1 MVGISSPTLFRMDP
15 ELYLRVREKEG
26 RLYSD
31 DVVARLP
38 FISDDHPLAGEWRV
52 RSASAQRL
60 VGYLSSLQKPRFI
73 LDLGC
78 GNGWLSNLL
87 TESGHRV
94 IGLDQNL
101 YELKQ
106 AARVFRSNPK
116 LSFLESDI
124 FSAPFVT
131 GLFDVIILAS
141 VLQYFSDASS
151 LISMLSSYLRPQG
164 EIHILD
170 TPLYSANELEEAKL
184 RSNQYYTSLGFPEM
198 CAHYFHHH
206 ISYLDALH
214 PKKVYTPRPLIL
226 RLKRWVGQVDSPF
239 LWVVIGKQN

>member
-1 MVGISSPTLFRMDP
+1 MDP
-15 ELYLRVREKEG
+15 ELYLRVRQKEG

-38 FISDDHPLAGEWRV
+38 FISGDHPLAGEWRA
-52 RSASAQRL
+52 RSTSARRL
-60 VGYLSSLQKPRFI
+60 VGYLSSFQKPRLI

-78 GNGWLSNLL
+78 GNGWLSNRLAEYGL
-87 TESGHRV
+87 RV

-116 LSFLESDI
+116 LSFLESNI
-124 FSAPFVT
+124 FSAPFNTV
-131 GLFDVIILAS
+131 LFDVIILAS
-141 VLQYFSDASS
+141 VLQYFPDAAS
-151 LISMLSSYLRPQG
+151 LMSMLSSYLKPQG

-170 TPLYSANELEEAKL
+170 TPLYSANEIEEAKL

-198 CAHYFHHH
+198 NAHYFHHRT
-206 ISYLDALH
+206 SNFDALH
-214 PKKVYTPRPLIL
+214 PTTLYNPRSLTVQ
-226 RLKRWVGQVDSPF
+226 LKRWIGKVDSPF
-239 LWVVIGKQN
+239 PWFVIRKQD

>member
-1 MVGISSPTLFRMDP
+1 MDP

-31 DVVARLP
+31 EVVARLP
-38 FISDDHPLAGEWRV
+38 LLPDGHPLGHEWRA

-60 VGYLSSLQKPRFI
+60 VGYLSSFHKPGFI

-87 TESGHRV
+87 AEAGHNV

-106 AARVFRSNPK
+106 AARVFRSNQK
-116 LSFLESDI
+116 LSFLESEI
-124 FSAPFVT
+124 FSAPFIS

-151 LISMLSSYLRPQG
+151 LISVLSSYLRTQG

-170 TPLYSANELEEAKL
+170 TPLYAENEMEEAKL
-184 RSNQYYTSLGFPEM
+184 RSNHYYTSLGFPEM
-198 CAHYFHHH
+198 SAHYFHHRA
-206 ISYLDALH
+206 SYLEALH
-214 PKKVYTPRPLIL
+214 SKTLYIPRPLTL
-226 RLKRWVGQVDSPF
+226 RLKRWTGQADSPF
-239 LWVVIGKQN
+239 PWFVIRKQS

>member
-1 MVGISSPTLFRMDP
+1 MDP

-31 DVVARLP
+31 GVVAQLP
-38 FISDDHPLAGEWRV
+38 FIPGDHPLAGEWRA

-60 VGYLSSLQKPRFI
+60 VGYLSSFQKPRLI

-78 GNGWLSNLL
+78 GNGWLSNVLA
-87 TESGHRV
+87 EAGHTV
-94 IGLDQNL
+94 IGSDQNL

-106 AARVFRSNPK
+106 AARVFRSNSK

-124 FSAPFVT
+124 FSAPFAS

-151 LISMLSSYLRPQG
+151 LISVLLSYLKTQG

-170 TPLYSANELEEAKL
+170 TPLYAENKLEEAKL
-184 RSNQYYTSLGFPEM
+184 RSNRHYTSLGFPEM
-198 CAHYFHHH
+198 SAHYFHHSA
-206 ISYLDALH
+206 SYLEALH
-214 PKKVYTPRPLIL
+214 SKKLYTPRPLTL
-226 RLKRWVGQVDSPF
+226 RLKRWIGQVDSPF
-239 LWVVIGKQN
+239 LWVVIRKQS